1 MLKSINRDSYQS
13 IRDAS
18 GSMIVIRKSRINPS
32 LYKFLMEKTPNQS
45 KITTKL
51 PIKIIDEP
59 KPKASDFGA
68 QKMLSEYED
77 NRFSLTHE
85 LEDPLVKKDQEIQTS
100 FIYPRVKSNYHKLRW
115 VISACDCMMQI
126 SKFFCMDSAQALQTY
141 FQSGSL
147 SLSSTQYN
155 MFYSIFAYLFFL
167 PFLSGYI
174 SDKLGVRVGLFIF
187 CLIQTIGH
195 VFFMLG
201 GTFESFPTMLFGRFF
216 FGIGALC
223 VEVCEDVML
232 TIWFFDKE
240 LTLALGLSFAAC
252 RVGTAFTS
260 IMTPQLIEFSEGA
273 YFLPLFVGT
282 IFSGVGFACCLVIIY
297 IDRNYQKY
305 IKHEFVDSFIE
316 ETSMI
321 QHEMKLSDIKTL
333 GKMFWLIVIN
343 CLFAYT
349 CYFSFVDNGNDILC
363 TLYAFSPQ
371 KAGYWLT
378 IVYMLSAIFTPMF
391 GIIIDKIGRRVQLMI
406 LSLVALILPHFIFAF
421 MPETA
426 AKGWVV
432 ISLIIIGFFYS
443 IYGAVFWSCIPLVT
457 EDSKQGI
464 AFGTVYSTLNVVLV
478 IASLFIGIIHDNT
491 LWWRGGYQVC
501 VIFMMICLVASVYV
515 AYEIQKMDKL
525 NGGILNSVV
534 TNTEIREKM
543 NQANEKENLLQLL
556 ETKRAEFLEL
566 KDMKS

>member
-1 MLKSINRDSYQS
+1 MLKSINKDSYQS
-13 IRDAS
+13 VKDAS

-32 LYKFLMEKTPNQS
+32 LYKFLMEKNPNHS
-45 KITTKL
+45 KIVPKG
-51 PIKIIDEP
+51 PIKIVDEP

-85 LEDPLVKKDQEIQTS
+85 LEDPLVKRDQEIQTS

-115 VISACDCMMQI
+115 VISVCDCMMQI

-201 GTFESFPTMLFGRFF
+201 GTLESFPTMLFGRFF

-260 IMTPQLIEFSEGA
+260 VMTPQLIEFSEGA

-321 QHEMKLSDIKTL
+321 QHEMNISDIKTL

-378 IVYMLSAIFTPMF
+378 IVYMLSAFFTPMF

-501 VIFMMICLVASVYV
+501 VIFMMICLIVSVYV
-515 AYEIQKMDKL
+515 AYEIQKMDRLK
-525 NGGILNSVV
+525 GGILNSVV

-543 NQANEKENLLQLL
+543 NEANEKENLLQLL